1 MSAFICSDRQFATV
15 ARFFFSADFKAA
27 QHFADHLKRE
37 NVRSV
42 NHRYGE
48 KTRFSRVNMAE
59 ACDGFTPDDIAAM
72 LACIDYQSCEHPTYN
87 VGPLQLANRLLI
99 ATGANREQSTIWSR

>member
-15 ARFFFSADFKAA
+15 ARFFFSSDDKAA

-37 NVRSV
+37 NVGSV
-42 NHRYGE
+42 NYRYQE
-48 KTRFSRVNMAE
+48 KTRFCRVNMAE
-59 ACDGFTPDDIAAM
+59 AADGFTPDDIAAM

-87 VGPLQLANRLLI
+87 VGPLQLADRLLK
-99 ATGANREQSTIWSR
+99 ATGANREHSTIWSI